1 MALKIGTTEPTEIK
15 VIKNGTTTD
24 LTVYKYSTTG
34 ADLKEATR
42 SSVSTYTKA
51 NLDRYV
57 GLQNDTWGAI
67 TNASSLV
74 VDKYYYIRVLVS
86 DTNKYGKFCVRFKS
100 YSGQTITTDN
110 MGWGYDGEVIY
121 STPVWGK
128 PYSFIA
134 NGSDCT
140 ITASRTSSP
149 NEHASTGDA
158 LTTGSKI
165 YHGDVIQITVL
176 PTTIQYQVT
185 DVTIN
190 GVAQTVTGGTFETTL
205 TVTGSININAAAGR
219 ASKTWQTKFSGSKA
233 SSFSYTLENDPMTQE
248 FPTSDWDYINI
259 PLSAYNVT
267 LSATENPI
275 RITGTLKV
283 TTKSGSTS
291 NSATTTLTA
300 NELTTSWERK
310 TNNVS
315 ITVKVG
321 SNNYSAN
328 SSAWLRAETSNLGL
342 RIDVNKARNLTT
354 ATGTVVLTV
363 TKVEQYLTGGTATKL
378 SVPSITG
385 HSWLNE
391 NMKIRLTVTNNN
403 SVAAVFHGTLYDT
416 AYDDAYGS
424 ISTTISAN
432 STKTVDIAL
441 DSSFGEGIG
450 CYVQAYFTADG
461 YNQSSTTKYVA
472 E

>member
-1 MALKIGTTEPTEIK
+1 MALKIGTVEPTEIK

-24 LTVYKYSTTG
+24 STVYEYATTG
-34 ADLKEATR
+34 TDLKEATR
-42 SSVSTYTKA
+42 SGVSSYTSTQL
-51 NLDRYV
+51 NNWV
-57 GLQNDTWGAI
+57 GLQNDTWSGI

-74 VDKYYYIRVLVS
+74 ADRYYYIRVLVS

-100 YSGQTITTDN
+100 YSGQTITVDN

-134 NGSDCT
+134 NGSNCT
-140 ITASRTSSP
+140 ITTSRNSSP
-149 NEHASTGDA
+149 NEHASIGDS

-176 PTTIQYQVT
+176 PTTAQYQLT

-190 GVAQTVTGGTFETTL
+190 GVAQTITGGTFDTTL
-205 TVTGSININAAAGR
+205 TVTRSININAVAGK
-219 ASKTWQTKFSGSKA
+219 ASKTWQTKFSGSK
-233 SSFSYTLENDPMTQE
+233 STTFSYTLENNPMTQE
-248 FPTSDWDYINI
+248 FPTSDWDYTNI
-259 PLSAYNVT
+259 PLSNYNVT

-321 SNNYSAN
+321 SNNYAAN

-354 ATGTVVLTV
+354 TTGTAVLTV
-363 TKVEQYLTGGTATKL
+363 TKVEQYLIGGTATKL
-378 SVPSITG
+378 SKPIIDYVNRVSG
-385 HSWLNE
+385 YDLE
-391 NMKIRLTVTNNN
+391 FRLQNTNDVAVTANIKLTDAYDTVDGANTAT
-403 SVAAVFHGTLYDT
+403 VAANSYQRSVVNLSSSGDYEAGWKLEVYYT
-416 AYDDAYGS
+416 AS
-424 ISTTISAN
+424 
-432 STKTVDIAL
+432 
-441 DSSFGEGIG
+441 
-450 CYVQAYFTADG
+450 G
-461 YNQSSTTKYVA
+461 YNQSDTTTYIGEA
-472 E
+472 M

>member
-24 LTVYKYSTTG
+24 LTVYKYATTG
-34 ADLKEATR
+34 ADLGEATR

-51 NLDRYV
+51 NLDGYV
-57 GLQNDTWGAI
+57 GLENDTWGTI
-67 TNASSLV
+67 TNASTLV
-74 VDKYYYIRVLVS
+74 AGKYYYIRVLVS

-100 YSGQTITTDN
+100 YNEQTITVDN

-165 YHGDVIQITVL
+165 YYGDVIQITVL

-190 GVAQTVTGGTFETTL
+190 GVAQTVTGGTFDTTL
-205 TVTGSININAAAGR
+205 TVTGSININAVAGR
-219 ASKTWQTKFSGSKA
+219 ASKTWHTKFSGSKA
-233 SSFSYTLENDPMTQE
+233 SSFSYSLENDPITQE
-248 FPTSDWDYINI
+248 RPTSDWDYINI
-259 PLSAYNVT
+259 PLSDYNVT

-283 TTKSGSTS
+283 TTKSSSTS

-300 NELTTSWERK
+300 NELTTSWEQK
-310 TNNVS
+310 TNKVS
-315 ITVKVG
+315 ITVGTNKYNA
-321 SNNYSAN
+321 S

-342 RIDVNKARNLTT
+342 RIDVNKARNLNI

-363 TKVEQYLTGGTATKL
+363 TKVEQYLVGGTATKL

-385 HSWLNE
+385 HSWLDE

-424 ISTTISAN
+424 ISITISAK

>member
-15 VIKNGTTTD
+15 VIKNSTTTD
-24 LTVYKYSTTG
+24 LTVYKYATTG

-42 SSVSTYTKA
+42 SDVSTYSKA
-51 NLDRYV
+51 NLDGYV
-57 GLQNDTWGAI
+57 GLENDTWGAI
-67 TNASSLV
+67 TNASTLV
-74 VDKYYYIRVLVS
+74 AGKYYYIRVLVS

-100 YSGQTITTDN
+100 YDGQTITVDN

-149 NEHASTGDA
+149 NEHASTSEV

-165 YHGDVIQITVL
+165 YYGDVIQIAVL

-190 GVAQTVTGGTFETTL
+190 GVAQTVTGGTFDTTL
-205 TVTGSININAAAGR
+205 TVTGSININAVAGR
-219 ASKTWQTKFSGSKA
+219 VGKTWQTKFSGSK
-233 SSFSYTLENDPMTQE
+233 STTFSYTLENDPITQE
-248 FPTSDWDYINI
+248 FPTSDWDYTNI
-259 PLSAYNVT
+259 PLSNYNVT

-291 NSATTTLTA
+291 KSATTTLTS
-300 NELTTSWERK
+300 NELTTSWVQK
-310 TNNVS
+310 ADDVI
-315 ITVKVG
+315 ITV
-321 SNNYSAN
+321 NNKYSVT

-342 RIDVNKARNLTT
+342 RIDVGKHRNVTR
-354 ATGTVVLTV
+354 ATGTAELTV

-391 NMKIRLTVTNNN
+391 NMTIRLTVTNNN

-450 CYVQAYFTADG
+450 CYVQAYFTANG
-461 YNQSSTTKYVA
+461 YNQSSTIKYVA